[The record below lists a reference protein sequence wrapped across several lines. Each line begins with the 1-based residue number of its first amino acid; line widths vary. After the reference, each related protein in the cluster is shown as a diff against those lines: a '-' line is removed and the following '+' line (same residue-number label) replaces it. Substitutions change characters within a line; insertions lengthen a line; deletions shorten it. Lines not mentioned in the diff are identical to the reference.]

1 MAEPDGFE
9 FTSPGKN
16 VDDIY
21 PSEGEEEEEEDF
33 LVAPK
38 GKGKRSRVPIVW
50 STVLNGVS
58 YVECQDMMATLS
70 PEGVTMA
77 NKQYKSKK
85 TSAVTQNFKCALNF
99 THGCGVHYK
108 IVKGTTLG
116 PTVTCNLYSRG
127 THDHTNFIGK
137 GMSKVVKDKCKEA
150 IHEKLPPKAIFK
162 KLSTAVTTAM
172 EADDDVE
179 YKVIKNFVYNN
190 RKQIL
195 GLKTIKT
202 CGQFME
208 VCQTSNLLAI
218 PVTDRKT
225 AGTLCMFEGQVLQ
238 PSGFETVEHYAENS
252 ANTLPPIPFEAQATQ
267 DELTTWKLAGWNE
280 DFSVYERN
288 LQAHFNSILACESAE
303 YFVHILE
310 NMLVVQGW
318 STRSKRFYKG
328 KLNLRALYKNYTELV
343 KDYVAAQK
351 RKRWCVIYTTWGKL
365 EVLLAK
371 DHRSRDDTY
380 KTNWQ
385 GLPLECNG
393 SSYLD
398 KRFRLGALAIKSHE
412 DAYASQIV
420 DFCLIAAMQL
430 GFQKVWQPRY
440 HTLDHSLAFFNANAK
455 LPETITHVLEH
466 LRLPT
471 NLCTLVAE
479 EITQGICWS
488 HCMMKLNEKT
498 ALFNDAHNVNG
509 FKQGV
514 TEIHNI
520 TIVGARDS
528 AFKLFIELYKRDEE
542 YICNWFVETW
552 WGKWGGWVLGFM
564 PEGIQSTQNSPEC
577 VNRHV
582 KDEMTLRKQLQ
593 LEVFHPSA
601 LKYMHEE
608 TIYDGQHPIPTTP
621 VITQAIWREAL
632 LMIDNNMLEL
642 MTRTTG
648 VLGVTDR
655 PSYVVPSLKTFEKL
669 SASTI
674 ADKRKE
680 IAPLVV
686 KFLALM
692 RDPEHP
698 PAVANL
704 CTKRPHKA
712 QPSSP
717 TTRQSYL
724 LSVPPQH

>member
-1 MAEPDGFE
+1 M
-9 FTSPGKN
+9 
-16 VDDIY
+16 
-21 PSEGEEEEEEDF
+21 ED
-33 LVAPK
+33 
-38 GKGKRSRVPIVW
+38 
-50 STVLNGVS
+50 
-58 YVECQDMMATLS
+58 
-70 PEGVTMA
+70 
-77 NKQYKSKK
+77 
-85 TSAVTQNFKCALNF
+85 
-99 THGCGVHYK
+99 
-108 IVKGTTLG
+108 
-116 PTVTCNLYSRG
+116 
-127 THDHTNFIGK
+127 
-137 GMSKVVKDKCKEA
+137 
-150 IHEKLPPKAIFK
+150 
-162 KLSTAVTTAM
+162 
-172 EADDDVE
+172 DDDVE

-267 DELTTWKLAGWNE
+267 DELNTWKLAGWNE

-310 NMLVVQGW
+310 NMRVVQGW

-343 KDYVAAQK
+343 KDYVAALK

-398 KRFRLGALAIKSHE
+398 NRFRLGALAIKSHE

-466 LRLPT
+466 LR
-471 NLCTLVAE
+471 
-479 EITQGICWS
+479 
-488 HCMMKLNEKT
+488 
-498 ALFNDAHNVNG
+498 
-509 FKQGV
+509 
-514 TEIHNI
+514 
-520 TIVGARDS
+520 
-528 AFKLFIELYKRDEE
+528 
-542 YICNWFVETW
+542 
-552 WGKWGGWVLGFM
+552 
-564 PEGIQSTQNSPEC
+564 
-577 VNRHV
+577 
-582 KDEMTLRKQLQ
+582 
-593 LEVFHPSA
+593 
-601 LKYMHEE
+601 
-608 TIYDGQHPIPTTP
+608 
-621 VITQAIWREAL
+621 
-632 LMIDNNMLEL
+632 
-642 MTRTTG
+642 
-648 VLGVTDR
+648 
-655 PSYVVPSLKTFEKL
+655 
-669 SASTI
+669 
-674 ADKRKE
+674 
-680 IAPLVV
+680 
-686 KFLALM
+686 
-692 RDPEHP
+692 RDPIYAE
-698 PAVANL
+698 
-704 CTKRPHKA
+704 
-712 QPSSP
+712 
-717 TTRQSYL
+717 
-724 LSVPPQH
+724 